1 MGKIIV
7 IGASPNP
14 ARFSYKAVKSLI
26 KHDYEVVAI
35 GFRKGKIGDQEIIK
49 GMVSVEEV
57 DKILLYLGAERQRSY
72 YDYILR
78 LKPKEILFNPGTE
91 NAELVQLAMEND
103 IEVRYDCALVLLQS
117 GLL

>member
-26 KHDYEVVAI
+26 EHDFKVLAI
-35 GFRKGKIGDQEIIK
+35 GFREGKIGDLDIMKDMVPVKDVDMII
-49 GMVSVEEV
+49 
-57 DKILLYLGAERQRSY
+57 LYLGAERQRSY
-72 YDYILR
+72 YDYMIE
-78 LKPKEILFNPGTE
+78 LKPKEIWFNPGTE
-91 NAELVQLAMEND
+91 NAELAQIAMDHD
-103 IEVRYDCALVLLQS
+103 IGIRYECALVALEA